1 MSEFELLCGMV
12 AAFSDE
18 HWRLYVKVVAFK
30 DLRFSEGIRGLA
42 ENQEKALDGYRR
54 YLGTLILA
62 AMEQRNFEQ
71 AFKAVQDVHG
81 MMTTDTERG
90 LDTLGL
96 LASTSRMLSA
106 KPSEPFPKNDYW

>member
-18 HWRLYVKVVAFK
+18 HWRLYVKVVVFK
-30 DLRFSEGIRGLA
+30 GSEFTEGVRGLA

-54 YLGTLILA
+54 YLGSLLVE
-62 AMEQRNFEQ
+62 AMAERNFER
-71 AFKAVQDVHG
+71 AFKAVQNVHG
-81 MMTTDTERG
+81 MMTSDVEKG
-90 LDTLGL
+90 LETLEL

-106 KPSEPFPKNDYW
+106 KPPESFPKNDYW